1 MKKIKREIF
10 MSPASA
16 HQLQE
21 LRQKG
26 YNTNKLMRFLLRQ
39 HLGSCIHAHRN
50 KDICADCG
58 QKFEDFHLYAVKL
71 PQKKVVG
78 TSELKSVRLAQDES
92 DAASTVN
99 LTKTISM
106 LLNNFVNLSNSE
118 KNETT

>member
-1 MKKIKREIF
+1 M
-10 MSPASA
+10 
-16 HQLQE
+16 
-21 LRQKG
+21 LRAKG
-26 YNTNKLMRFLLRQ
+26 YNANKMLRLLLRQ
-39 HLGSCIHAHRN
+39 HFGLCLHAHRN
-50 KDICADCG
+50 KNVCADCG
-58 QKFEDFHLYAVKL
+58 GTFEDFHLYAVKL